1 MAGTELVSRNENAN
15 QPPGSPQPEP
25 ASPWTPHRAVLPL
38 HPKTCSEIP
47 TPELQIPTPAAAHR
61 LTRSSLAPPCASC
74 SSRGSPGPPPA
85 GPGTVGEQ
93 HGPEAHL
100 VDGDGGVHHHAPDD
114 LGFVGNLRLP
124 ILRLRHRRGLRDL
137 CGRDAT
143 ALGYLQGKSEA
154 EGHGA
159 APGTTTSHHPPR
171 LTPAMA
177 L

>member
-1 MAGTELVSRNENAN
+1 M
-15 QPPGSPQPEP
+15 
-25 ASPWTPHRAVLPL
+25 H
-38 HPKTCSEIP
+38 
-47 TPELQIPTPAAAHR
+47 
-61 LTRSSLAPPCASC
+61 PCAFC
-74 SSRGSPGPPPA
+74 CSRGSPGPPPA
-85 GPGTVGEQ
+85 GPGTSVGKQ

-159 APGTTTSHHPPR
+159 APGTAASSSPPDPSNGPLRRIKGGDTPIKEGHPN
-171 LTPAMA
+171 
-177 L
+177 